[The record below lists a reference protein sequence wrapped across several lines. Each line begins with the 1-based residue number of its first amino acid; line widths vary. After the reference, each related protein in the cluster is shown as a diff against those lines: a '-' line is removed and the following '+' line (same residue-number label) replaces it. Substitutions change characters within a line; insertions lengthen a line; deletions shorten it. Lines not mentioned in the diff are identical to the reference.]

1 MAVVAEATLH
11 IRAHRADP
19 LRRRQ
24 IRGDGDEVII
34 GYSDVETLA
43 AEIVGF
49 GDAVEA
55 VDPPELVRAVERRR
69 DTIRESLNRL
79 GGASVLS
86 A

>member
-1 MAVVAEATLH
+1 M
-11 IRAHRADP
+11 
-19 LRRRQ
+19 
-24 IRGDGDEVII
+24 II